1 MSSDHPLPKGAS
13 GLGLGEL
20 VLALARDMLIFTP
33 KGAREHYTLHLG
45 PNSRVID
52 VHKTTLREDGTEEH
66 LTLFSIT
73 HEQLLT
79 MLEALT
85 APFLELLMSLAR
97 PLNPAWMEKRRV
109 GAIVGL
115 LPTGKEIA
123 AVSRVRRRKF
133 AIDPQ
138 KLAARAWAPERLN
151 DLYDI
156 DTKIFTLFLD
166 QRNKAPHKIGYG
178 FAVTDTRSRR
188 RLVWIPD
195 RNVTHAMH
203 RGSALLQDAAVK
215 YGVVAA
221 NAKRFVRAVTR
232 NKVWRYPPRRG

>member
-1 MSSDHPLPKGAS
+1 MSSDHPLPKGAN
-13 GLGLGEL
+13 GLDLGEL
-20 VLALARDMLIFTP
+20 VLALARDKLIFTP

-45 PNSRVID
+45 PYSRVID

-73 HEQLLT
+73 HERLLA

-85 APFLELLMSLAR
+85 TPFLELLMSLAR

-109 GAIVGL
+109 GVIVGL

-123 AVSRVRRRKF
+123 AVGRVRRRKF

-138 KLAARAWAPERLN
+138 KLAARAWAPECLD

-156 DTKIFTLFLD
+156 DAKIFTLFLD
-166 QRNKAPHKIGYG
+166 QRNKAPRKIGYG

-188 RLVWIPD
+188 RLMWIPD
-195 RNVTHAMH
+195 RNVADAMH
-203 RGSALLQDAAVK
+203 RGSALLQDAWET

-221 NAKRFVRAVTR
+221 TTNVSLER
-232 NKVWRYPPRRG
+232 